1 MAKPYMLGVEVE
13 EPALGKVMRKINALP
28 GVINLH
34 MDFKPAAKKAG
45 GDKRALNG
53 GAHRSKYEE
62 HGDVVLMRLFGGR
75 RDKKVTVQDMRDYF
89 EKLGRSP
96 SSVHNLSFRMH
107 RAGAIKKV
115 GKGTYTLGDP
125 KKLAAARKLQSVEN
139 RKQKAA
145 G

>member
-34 MDFKPAAKKAG
+34 MDFKPAAKKAP
-45 GDKRALNG
+45 DKRAYNG
-53 GAHRSKYEE
+53 GATRNKYEE
-62 HGDVVLMRLFGGR
+62 NGDEVLMRVFGGR
-75 RDKKVTVQDMRDYF
+75 RDKKVTTTDMREYF
-89 EKLGRSP
+89 EKAGRSP
-96 SSVHNLSFRMH
+96 ASVHNLTFRLH
-107 RAGAIKKV
+107 RAGAMKKV
-115 GKGTYTLGDP
+115 APGVFMLGDP
-125 KKLAAARKLQSVEN
+125 KKLAAARKLQ